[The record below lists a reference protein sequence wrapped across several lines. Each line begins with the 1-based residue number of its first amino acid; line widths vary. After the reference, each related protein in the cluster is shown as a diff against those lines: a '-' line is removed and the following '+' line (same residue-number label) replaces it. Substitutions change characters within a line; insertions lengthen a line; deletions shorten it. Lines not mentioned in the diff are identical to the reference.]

1 MTLRRS
7 LLLIVLQA
15 LLVFVLGMG
24 VLAPRLLP
32 DPEQPFAPTVQVVAL
47 VLALGAVSFLALC
60 WWGSVRSI
68 GRTWAEVGWSFDR
81 LPSALA
87 LGLAGGLA
95 CLAFEVAALAVAGLP
110 PAEALAQMAAPGP
123 SERGVYLLV
132 GLQAA
137 LSEET
142 LFRGNLLGALSAR
155 LPIAAAVAASA
166 VIFALYHLNPN
177 PLGLLVKA
185 GFGVVYALLRLRSG
199 GLVAPA
205 VAHVLIWVVAGQL

>member
-1 MTLRRS
+1 MTLRRA
-7 LLLIVLQA
+7 LLLILLQA
-15 LLVFVLGMG
+15 LLIFVVGMG
-24 VLAPRLLP
+24 LLGPRLLP
-32 DPEQPFAPTVQVVAL
+32 DPENPFAPSLQVVAL

-60 WWGSVRSI
+60 WWGSARAT
-68 GRTWAEVGWSFDR
+68 GRTWAEVGWTFDR
-81 LPSALA
+81 LPAA
-87 LGLAGGLA
+87 VGLGLAGGLA
-95 CLAFEVAALAVAGLP
+95 CLAFEVAALAAAGLAP
-110 PAEALAQMAAPGP
+110 GESLAMMAAPGP
-123 SERGVYLLV
+123 AERGVFLLV

-142 LFRGNLLGALSAR
+142 RFRGNLLGALRAR
-155 LPIAAAVAASA
+155 LPTAAAVLATA

-185 GFGVVYALLRLRSG
+185 GFGVTYALLRLRTG